1 MSYGSRKYFRVFADP
16 DPQHSTVVNSINI
29 AYRFVNKKVFLFFFF
44 PFPWI
49 RIYKSIES
57 GSNVESDP

>member
-29 AYRFVNKKVFLFFFF
+29 AYRFVNKKVFIFFSF
-44 PFPWI
+44 PLDQDLQIHWI
-49 RIYKSIES
+49 WI
-57 GSNVESDP
+57 